1 MHGEHSKLTFGE
13 CGCRL
18 ESGNE
23 YSIWHVHTKCA
34 VGWKQATY
42 TACGTYT
49 LGRLVKFY
57 CPDYQMFDNFP
68 FELILLREILQQ
80 KAT

>member
-1 MHGEHSKLTFGE
+1 MSVAVGWNQATNTAYGTYTLS
-13 CGCRL
+13 
-18 ESGNE
+18 
-23 YSIWHVHTKCA
+23 VA

-68 FELILLREILQQ
+68 LELILLREILQL

>member
-23 YSIWHVHTKCA
+23 YSIWHVHTKC
-34 VGWKQATY
+34 G
-42 TACGTYT
+42 C
-49 LGRLVKFY
+49 RLEAGNVYSMWHLHTRTFGK
-57 CPDYQMFDNFP
+57 
-68 FELILLREILQQ
+68 ILLSGLSNV
-80 KAT
+80 